1 MVPLVVIEVVV
12 TAVGLCGACMSVIG
26 SLKNMLDAMYR
37 ALGLASQRAAD
48 VEQKVASP
56 AIEAPMAITVPAVA
70 GFVWRLA
77 VDRFL
82 LARRLAS
89 IARLNT
95 PAGRKPY
102 GALKRSAGLP
112 PIPAAR
118 LGAKKTRLN
127 ANQGPRVLKQA
138 PAMQQRSA
146 TIIPFPARNATGR
159 HAGRLARAA

>member
-1 MVPLVVIEVVV
+1 
-12 TAVGLCGACMSVIG
+12 MSVIG
-26 SLKNMLDAMYR
+26 SLRNMLDAVYR
-37 ALGLASQRAAD
+37 ALGLGASRTADNPLADTGQNAA
-48 VEQKVASP
+48 SPP
-56 AIEAPMAITVPAVA
+56 AIEAPVAITVPAVA

-102 GALKRSAGLP
+102 GAVKRSAGLP

-118 LGAKKTRLN
+118 LTAKKTRLN

-138 PAMQQRSA
+138 PAMPRRSA
-146 TIIPFPARNATGR
+146 TIISFPARHATAR
-159 HAGRLARAA
+159 HAPRLARAA